1 VSGRNLYVETI
12 RQTYLLSPD
21 GIPGIGLML
30 SGHTHNGQI
39 WPFNYVVKSIY
50 PFIAGKYDMNGMPLI
65 VCRGT
70 GTWGPRM
77 RL

>member
-1 VSGRNLYVETI
+1 M
-12 RQTYLLSPD
+12 LSPD

-50 PFIAGKYDMNGMPLI
+50 PFIAGKYDMNGMLLI